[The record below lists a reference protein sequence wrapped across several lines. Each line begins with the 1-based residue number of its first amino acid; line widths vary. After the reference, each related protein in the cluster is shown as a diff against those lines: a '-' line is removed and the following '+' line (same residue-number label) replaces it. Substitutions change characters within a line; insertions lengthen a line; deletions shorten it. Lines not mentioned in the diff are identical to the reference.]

1 MELTPTQES
10 FVKGWLK
17 RRKAPVDLPKRK
29 ALDGNQKKRSLKWN
43 DDSWFENRYG
53 DPDYYKRVNGLE

>member
-1 MELTPTQES
+1 MELTPTQEA
-10 FVKGWLK
+10 FLKGWLK
-17 RRKAPVDLPKRK
+17 KRNSPDLPKRK
-29 ALDGNQKKRSLKWN
+29 ALGGNQKERSLKWN